1 MPTAQTTEI
10 ISFGPFRLNMT
21 ERVLTRN
28 SEQVELGG
36 RAYDLLVAL
45 LSRPNELIS
54 KAELLRQVWPGLVV
68 EEGALRFHI
77 TNLRKALGEGSE
89 GNRYIVTSSGR
100 GYTFVAQVAR
110 LSDQAPRASDM
121 SSFQQAN
128 LPVRLPMIDR
138 EVEIEE
144 LPARLMATRFVTIV
158 GAGGV
163 GKTTL
168 AIAAGHRLMKS
179 FDGALLFVDLSMVSD
194 PTLVGTVV
202 ASLLGLSVQS
212 SDATPSIVAYLRDKR
227 ILLILDTCEHLVDP
241 VAAFA
246 SSVFL
251 SAPNVHILAT
261 SREALQT
268 DGENVFRLDTLAC
281 PPDGTELTA
290 EIVRTFPAIQL
301 FVERARASGAQLDFG
316 DDEAPVVASMC
327 RRLDGVALAIEL
339 AARRVESY
347 GVHGTAELLDQ
358 RLALSWLGP
367 RSAPPRQ
374 RTLHATL
381 DWSFGLLSDLER
393 IVLRRL
399 AVFVGHFT
407 LDAVTAVCGR
417 DVNQRDILG
426 AIDSLTAKSMIATR
440 PVGTVMSY
448 RLLDTTRA
456 YARDIQIA
464 DDEGRDLAV
473 RHATYYRNWLEQ
485 RGRDWASLSTGV
497 ERTSHFGNMN
507 NVRAALDWCFGEDGD
522 AKLGIQ
528 LAAAAVDVFLAMSLL
543 AECHRWS
550 QRALIALDAGAVGS
564 SDEMRLQAGLG
575 VSSSQMYG
583 ESDAVNDALNRSLAI
598 AEARGDTAY
607 EAGLLNMQ
615 YIFHG
620 RSAHFRILLDY
631 ARRCHALAER
641 SGDLA
646 IRALAHSELGMALQ
660 FSGDLAGSR
669 RELESLIGILSH
681 AQQGSVLLG
690 YDPHYRSIMA
700 LARTLWLHGYP
711 DQAADRAREA
721 VKASEATGHSAALA
735 LVLAGAGTVFLWRGD
750 LDAAQHYVDRSYS
763 LAEANAMGPLMAIG
777 RCRKAE
783 LTIRR
788 GDLQRGVDDLRTC
801 LKPIHA
807 ARHELLTTEFNMEL
821 ALGLLSLGRAGEG
834 ITLVNATIE
843 RVNAS
848 GEFFQMPEL
857 MRLKGRLLG
866 AIPTSR
872 HEDVQACLQQS
883 LDLAREQHAGSWEL
897 RTATDLA
904 ALMASTGDRIG
915 ARALLQRSYGRFT
928 EGFETADL
936 KVAADLLSTWV

>member
-1 MPTAQTTEI
+1 MPTAQNTEI
-10 ISFGPFRLNMT
+10 ISFGSFRLNLT

-28 SEQVELGG
+28 SEHVELKG

-68 EEGALRFHI
+68 EEGALRFHM
-77 TNLRKALGEGSE
+77 TNLRRALGEGGE

-110 LSDQAPRASDM
+110 SVDQEPQAAAAP
-121 SSFQQAN
+121 SFQQAN

-144 LPARLMATRFVTIV
+144 IPARLKATRFVTIV

-168 AIAAGHRLMKS
+168 AIAVGHRLMQS
-179 FDGALLFVDLSMVSD
+179 FDGAVLFVDFSMVSD
-194 PTLVGTVV
+194 PALVGTVV

-212 SDATPSIVAYLRDKR
+212 SDATPNIVAYLRDKR
-227 ILLILDTCEHLVDP
+227 ILLILDTCEHLVEP

-246 SSVFL
+246 SSVFAT
-251 SAPNVHILAT
+251 APNVHILAT
-261 SREALQT
+261 SREALQA
-268 DGENVFRLDTLAC
+268 DGENVYRLDTLAC
-281 PPDGTELTA
+281 PPEGADLTA
-290 EIVRTFPAIQL
+290 EIARAFPAIQL
-301 FVERARASGAQLDFG
+301 FVERARASGAQLQFS
-316 DDEAPVVASMC
+316 DDEAPIVANMC
-327 RRLDGVALAIEL
+327 RKLDGVALAIEL

-347 GVHGTAELLDQ
+347 GVHGTASLLDQ
-358 RLALSWLGP
+358 RLGLSWLGP

-399 AVFVGHFT
+399 AAFVGHFT
-407 LDAVTAVCGR
+407 LDAVISVCGR
-417 DVNQRDILG
+417 DVGERDILG
-426 AIDSLTAKSMIATR
+426 AIDSLIAKSMVATR
-440 PVGTVMSY
+440 PVGTMMSY

-464 DDEGRDLAV
+464 EDEAHDLAV

-485 RGRDWASLSTGV
+485 RGRDWSTFASGA
-497 ERTSHFGNMN
+497 ERALHFASMN
-507 NVRAALDWCFGEDGD
+507 NVRAALEWCFGERGEIR
-522 AKLGIQ
+522 LGIQ

-550 QRALIALDAGAVGS
+550 QRALIALDAATVGS

-583 ESDAVNDALNRSLAI
+583 ESDAVNDTLNRSLAI

-620 RSAHFRILLDY
+620 RSGHFRILLDY
-631 ARRCHALAER
+631 AQRCHGLAER

-646 IRALAHSELGMALQ
+646 IRTLAHSALGMALQ

-669 RELESLIGILSH
+669 RELESLMGVLSH

-690 YDPHYRSIMA
+690 YDPHYRSIVA

-721 VKASEATGHSAALA
+721 VKASEAMGHSAALA

-750 LDAAQHYVDRSYS
+750 LDAAQHYIDRSYS

-788 GDLQRGVDDLRTC
+788 GDVRQGVDDLRAG

-821 ALGLLSLGRAGEG
+821 ALGLLTLGQAGDG
-834 ITLVNATIE
+834 LPLVDAAID
-843 RVNAS
+843 RVNGS
-848 GEFFQMPEL
+848 GELFQMPEL
-857 MRLKGRLLG
+857 LRVKGKLLSATPG
-866 AIPTSR
+866 ASR
-872 HEDVQACLQQS
+872 EEAEACFQQS
-883 LDLAREQHAGSWEL
+883 VDLARAQGARSWEL
-897 RTATDLA
+897 RAATDLA
-904 ALMASTGDRIG
+904 ALMAETKRRDSAKR
-915 ARALLQRSYGRFT
+915 LLRDVYGRFS

-936 KVAADLLSTWV
+936 KLAANLLATLA

>member
-1 MPTAQTTEI
+1 MPAAQNTEI
-10 ISFGPFRLNMT
+10 ISFGSFRLNLT

-28 SEQVELGG
+28 SEHVELKG

-68 EEGALRFHI
+68 EEGALRFHM
-77 TNLRKALGEGSE
+77 TNLRKALGGGDEGS
-89 GNRYIVTSSGR
+89 RYIVTSSGR

-110 LSDQAPRASDM
+110 SVDQEPQATAAL
-121 SSFQQAN
+121 SFQQAN

-144 LPARLMATRFVTIV
+144 IPARLKAARFLTIV

-168 AIAAGHRLMKS
+168 AIAVGHRLMQS
-179 FDGALLFVDLSMVSD
+179 FDGAILFVDFSMVSD
-194 PTLVGTVV
+194 PALVGTVV

-227 ILLILDTCEHLVDP
+227 ILLILDTCEHLVEP

-246 SSVFL
+246 SSVFAT
-251 SAPNVHILAT
+251 APNVHILAT
-261 SREALQT
+261 SREALQA
-268 DGENVFRLDTLAC
+268 DGENVYRLDTLAC
-281 PPDGTELTA
+281 PPEGADLTA
-290 EIVRTFPAIQL
+290 EVAKAFPAIQL
-301 FVERARASGAQLDFG
+301 FVERARASGAQLQFS
-316 DDEAPVVASMC
+316 DDEAPVVANMC
-327 RRLDGVALAIEL
+327 RKLDGVALAIEL

-347 GVHGTAELLDQ
+347 GVHGTASLLDQ
-358 RLALSWLGP
+358 RLGLSWLGP

-393 IVLRRL
+393 MVLRRL
-399 AVFVGHFT
+399 ATFVGHFT
-407 LDAVTAVCGR
+407 LDAVISVCGR
-417 DVNQRDILG
+417 DVSERDIFG
-426 AIDSLTAKSMIATR
+426 AIDSLIAKSMVATR

-464 DDEGRDLAV
+464 EDEAHDLAV

-485 RGRDWASLSTGV
+485 RGGDWSIFASGA
-497 ERTSHFGNMN
+497 ERTLHFASMN
-507 NVRAALDWCFGEDGD
+507 NVRAALEWCFGERGD
-522 AKLGIQ
+522 IRLGIR

-550 QRALIALDAGAVGS
+550 QRALIALDAATVGS
-564 SDEMRLQAGLG
+564 SEEMRLQAGLG

-583 ESDAVNDALNRSLAI
+583 ETDAVNDALNRSLAI

-620 RSAHFRILLDY
+620 RSGHFRILLDY
-631 ARRCHALAER
+631 AQRCHGLAER

-646 IRALAHSELGMALQ
+646 IRTLAHSALGMALQ
-660 FSGDLAGSR
+660 FSGDLGGSR
-669 RELESLIGILSH
+669 RELESLMGILSH

-690 YDPHYRSIMA
+690 YDPHYRSIVA

-721 VKASEATGHSAALA
+721 VKASEAMGHSAALA

-750 LDAAQHYVDRSYS
+750 LEAAQHYVDRSYS

-788 GDLQRGVDDLRTC
+788 GDVRQGVDDLRAG

-821 ALGLLSLGRAGEG
+821 ALGLLTLGRAGDG
-834 ITLVNATIE
+834 LILVNDAID
-843 RVNAS
+843 RANGS
-848 GEFFQMPEL
+848 GEMFQMPEL
-857 MRLKGRLLG
+857 LRVKGKLLSATPG
-866 AIPTSR
+866 ASR
-872 HEDVQACLQQS
+872 DEAERCFQQS
-883 LDLAREQHAGSWEL
+883 VNLARAQGARSWEL
-897 RTATDLA
+897 RAATDLA
-904 ALMASTGDRIG
+904 ALMADTERRDSAKR
-915 ARALLQRSYGRFT
+915 LLQDVYGQFS

-936 KVAADLLSTWV
+936 KLAANLLATLA

>member
-1 MPTAQTTEI
+1 MPTAHNLEI
-10 ISFGPFRLNMT
+10 VSFGPFRLNLT
-21 ERVLTRN
+21 ERVLTKDN
-28 SEQVELGG
+28 EQVELGG

-100 GYTFVAQVAR
+100 GYTFVAQVVR
-110 LSDQAPRASDM
+110 SSVSPTSNAPA
-121 SSFQQAN
+121 FQHAN
-128 LPVRLPMIDR
+128 LPTRLPMIDR

-144 LPARLMATRFVTIV
+144 IPARLMATRFVTIV

-168 AIAAGHRLMKS
+168 AIAVGHRLMQR

-194 PTLVGTVV
+194 PALVGTVV

-212 SDATPSIVAYLRDKR
+212 SDATPSIAAYLRGRR
-227 ILLILDTCEHLVDP
+227 ILLILDTCEHLIEP
-241 VAAFA
+241 VAALA
-246 SSVFL
+246 SSVFAV
-251 SAPNVHILAT
+251 APDVHLLAT

-268 DGENVFRLDTLAC
+268 DGENVYRLDTLAC
-281 PPDGTELTA
+281 PPEGTELTA
-290 EIVRTFPAIQL
+290 EAVRSFPAIQL
-301 FVERARASGAQLDFG
+301 FVERARASGAQMLFS
-316 DDEAPVVASMC
+316 DDEAPVVASVC

-358 RLALSWLGP
+358 RLGLSWLGP

-393 IVLRRL
+393 MVLCRL

-407 LDAVTAVCGR
+407 LDAVIAVCGR
-417 DVNQRDILG
+417 DVAQKDILG
-426 AIDSLTAKSMIATR
+426 AIDSLIAKSMIATR
-440 PVGTVMSY
+440 PAGTVMSY

-456 YARDIQIA
+456 YARDISIA
-464 DDEGRDLAV
+464 EDEARDLAV
-473 RHATYYRNWLEQ
+473 RHATYYRDWLEQ
-485 RGRDWASLSTGV
+485 RGRDWAKFSSGA
-497 ERTSHFGNMN
+497 ERASHFASMN
-507 NVRAALDWCFGEDGD
+507 NVRAALDWCFGAGGD
-522 AKLGIQ
+522 VKLGIQ

-550 QRALIALDAGAVGS
+550 QRALIALDADALGS

-583 ESDAVNDALNRSLAI
+583 ESDAVNDALNRSLSI

-620 RSAHFRILLDY
+620 RSGHFRILLEY
-631 ARRCHALAER
+631 AQRCRGLAER

-646 IRALAHSELGMALQ
+646 IRTLAHSELGMALQ
-660 FSGDLAGSR
+660 FSGDLAGSL
-669 RELESLIGILSH
+669 RELDSLMGILSH

-690 YDPHYRSIMA
+690 YDPHYRSIVA

-721 VKASEATGHSAALA
+721 VTASEAMGHSAALA

-763 LAEANAMGPLMAIG
+763 LAEANSMGPLMAIG

-788 GDLQRGVDDLRTC
+788 GDLRQGVDDLRAS
-801 LKPIHA
+801 LMPIHA

-821 ALGLLSLGRAGEG
+821 ALGLLALGQAGEG
-834 ITLVNATIE
+834 LSLVNAAID
-843 RVNAS
+843 RVNGS
-848 GEFFQMPEL
+848 GELFQMPEL
-857 MRLKGRLLG
+857 LRVKGKLLN
-866 AIPTSR
+866 AMAHSIR
-872 HEDVQACLQQS
+872 DDAQDAFRQS
-883 LDLAREQHAGSWEL
+883 IDLARVQGARSWEL
-897 RTATDLA
+897 RAAIDLA
-904 ALMASTGDRIG
+904 ALLADAGHRGDAKG
-915 ARALLQRSYGRFT
+915 VLEDAYGRFS
-928 EGFETADL
+928 EGFDTADL
-936 KVAADLLSTWV
+936 KAAAELLAKLA

>member
-1 MPTAQTTEI
+1 MPTAQNTEI
-10 ISFGPFRLNMT
+10 ISFGPFRLSLT

-28 SEQVELGG
+28 SEQVELRG

-77 TNLRKALGEGSE
+77 TNLRKALGEGSD

-100 GYTFVAQVAR
+100 GYTFVAQIAR
-110 LSDQAPRASDM
+110 SSDQALPAGDAP
-121 SSFQQAN
+121 SFQQAN

-144 LPARLMATRFVTIV
+144 IPARLTATRFVTIV

-168 AIAAGHRLMKS
+168 AIAVGHRLMKS

-246 SSVFL
+246 SSVFAA
-251 SAPNVHILAT
+251 APNVHILAT

-268 DGENVFRLDTLAC
+268 DGENVYRLDTLAC
-281 PPDGTELTA
+281 PPEGTELTA
-290 EIVRTFPAIQL
+290 EIVRTFPAVQL
-301 FVERARASGAQLDFG
+301 FVERARASGAQLHFS

-393 IVLRRL
+393 VVLCRL

-407 LDAVTAVCGR
+407 LDAVIAVCGR
-417 DVNQRDILG
+417 DVARKDILG
-426 AIDSLTAKSMIATR
+426 AIDSLIAKSMIATR

-456 YARDIQIA
+456 YALDIQIA
-464 DDEGRDLAV
+464 EDEARDLAV
-473 RHATYYRNWLEQ
+473 RHATYYRDWLEQ
-485 RGRDWASLSTGV
+485 RGRDWATLSTGA
-497 ERTSHFGNMN
+497 ERTSHFASIN
-507 NVRAALDWCFGEDGD
+507 NVRAALDWCFGESGD
-522 AKLGIQ
+522 IRRGIQ

-550 QRALIALDAGAVGS
+550 ERGLIALDADAIGS
-564 SDEMRLQAGLG
+564 SDEMRLQAGIG

-598 AEARGDTAY
+598 AEARGETAY

-620 RSAHFRILLDY
+620 RSGHFRILLDY
-631 ARRCHALAER
+631 ARRCHGLAER

-646 IRALAHSELGMALQ
+646 IRTLAHSGLGMALQ

-669 RELESLIGILSH
+669 RELEALMGILSH
-681 AQQGSVLLG
+681 TQQGSVLLG
-690 YDPHYRSIMA
+690 YDPHYRSIVA

-721 VKASEATGHSAALA
+721 VKASEAMGHSAALA

-763 LAEANAMGPLMAIG
+763 LAEANGMGPLMAIG

-788 GDLQRGVDDLRTC
+788 GDVRQGVDDLRAG

-821 ALGLLSLGRAGEG
+821 ALGLLALGQAGEG
-834 ITLVNATIE
+834 LALVNAAID
-843 RVNAS
+843 RVNGS
-848 GEFFQMPEL
+848 GELFQMPEL
-857 MRLKGRLLG
+857 LRVKGKLLAATPG
-866 AIPTSR
+866 ASR
-872 HEDVQACLQQS
+872 DEAEACFRQS
-883 LDLAREQHAGSWEL
+883 IELARAQSARSWEL
-897 RTATDLA
+897 RAATDLA
-904 ALMASTGDRIG
+904 AFMADTGHRDS
-915 ARALLQRSYGRFT
+915 ARRLLQDVFGAFA
-928 EGFETADL
+928 EGFGTTDIE
-936 KVAADLLSTWV
+936 AAAKLLAGLA

>member
-1 MPTAQTTEI
+1 MPTAQNTEI
-10 ISFGPFRLNMT
+10 ISFGPFRLNLT

-28 SEQVELGG
+28 SEQVELRG

-89 GNRYIVTSSGR
+89 GSRYIVTSSGR
-100 GYTFVAQVAR
+100 GYTFVAQIAR
-110 LSDQAPRASDM
+110 SSNQAPAASDAP
-121 SSFQQAN
+121 SFQHAN
-128 LPVRLPMIDR
+128 LPTRLPMIDR

-144 LPARLMATRFVTIV
+144 IPARLMATRFVTIV

-168 AIAAGHRLMKS
+168 AIAVGHRLTKS

-194 PTLVGTVV
+194 PSLVGTVV

-212 SDATPSIVAYLRDKR
+212 SDATPSIIAYLRDKR

-246 SSVFL
+246 SSVFAA
-251 SAPNVHILAT
+251 APNVHILAT

-268 DGENVFRLDTLAC
+268 DGENVYRLDTLAC
-281 PPDGTELTA
+281 PPEGTDLTA
-290 EIVRTFPAIQL
+290 EAVRSFPAIQL
-301 FVERARASGAQLDFG
+301 FVERARASGAQLHFS
-316 DDEAPVVASMC
+316 DDEAPIVASMC

-358 RLALSWLGP
+358 RLGLSWLGP

-374 RTLHATL
+374 RTLLATL
-381 DWSFGLLSDLER
+381 DWSFGLLSDVER
-393 IVLRRL
+393 IVLCRL

-407 LDAVTAVCGR
+407 LDAVIAVCGR
-417 DVNQRDILG
+417 DVAGKDVLG
-426 AIDSLTAKSMIATR
+426 AIDSLIAKSIVATR

-464 DDEGRDLAV
+464 EDEARDLAV
-473 RHATYYRNWLEQ
+473 RHATYYRDWLEQ
-485 RGRDWASLSTGV
+485 RGRDWATFSSGA
-497 ERTSHFGNMN
+497 ERASHFASIN
-507 NVRAALDWCFGEDGD
+507 NVRAALEWCFGEGGD
-522 AKLGIQ
+522 IRLGIQ

-550 QRALIALDAGAVGS
+550 QRALIALDAATVGS

-583 ESDAVNDALNRSLAI
+583 ESDAVNDALNRSLSI

-620 RSAHFRILLDY
+620 RSGHFRILLDY
-631 ARRCHALAER
+631 ARRCHGLAER

-646 IRALAHSELGMALQ
+646 IKTLAHSALGMALQ
-660 FSGDLAGSR
+660 FSGNLAGSR
-669 RELESLIGILSH
+669 RELESLMGILSH
-681 AQQGSVLLG
+681 TQQGSVLLG
-690 YDPHYRSIMA
+690 YDPHYRSIVA

-721 VKASEATGHSAALA
+721 VKASEAMGHSAALA

-763 LAEANAMGPLMAIG
+763 LAAANAMGPLMAIG

-783 LTIRR
+783 LTIHR
-788 GDLQRGVDDLRTC
+788 GDVRQGVDDLRAG

-821 ALGLLSLGRAGEG
+821 ALGLLALGQAGEG
-834 ITLVNATIE
+834 LALVDAAID
-843 RVNAS
+843 RVNGS
-848 GEFFQMPEL
+848 GELFQMPEL
-857 MRLKGRLLG
+857 LRVKGKLIG
-866 AIPTSR
+866 AMPGASR
-872 HEDVQACLQQS
+872 DEAGACFRQS
-883 LDLAREQHAGSWEL
+883 LDLARAQGARAWEL
-897 RTATDLA
+897 RTAADLA
-904 ALMASTGDRIG
+904 GLTAGTKHRDSATRM
-915 ARALLQRSYGRFT
+915 LQDVYGRFS

-936 KVAADLLSTWV
+936 KLAAVLLAKLV